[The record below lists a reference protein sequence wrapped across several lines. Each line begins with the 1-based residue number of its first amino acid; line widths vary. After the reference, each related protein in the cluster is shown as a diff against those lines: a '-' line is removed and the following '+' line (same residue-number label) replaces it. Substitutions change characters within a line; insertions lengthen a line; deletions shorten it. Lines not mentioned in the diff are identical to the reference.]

1 MCKCRERAGKQQNA
15 ASRATSFNA
24 FTSSED
30 SSMNEPVSLNLKSSV
45 VLPQTVV
52 LPLRL
57 HRHTGVN
64 RRLTITR
71 RDQEVPKGVREWM
84 QRDPRYADWFEEVG
98 VGQHEQV
105 IVSDAAAAPADA
117 NERWSAEMRVDQ
129 LRAYAKR
136 HNVAIESTDTKGP
149 IIEKLR
155 AARGTFEDG
164 PKPAES

>member
-1 MCKCRERAGKQQNA
+1 
-15 ASRATSFNA
+15 
-24 FTSSED
+24 
-30 SSMNEPVSLNLKSSV
+30 MNEPVSLNLKSSV

-84 QRDPRYADWFEEVG
+84 QRDPRYTDWFEEAG

-105 IVSDAAAAPADA
+105 IVSDAAAAPAEVDDDA
-117 NERWSAEMRVDQ
+117 KPDTPPAVSPEGETWSSQAVVPV
-129 LRAYAKR
+129 LRDYAKR
-136 HNVAIESTDTKGP
+136 HGVLLTAEDKKSD
-149 IIEKLR
+149 IIAKLR
-155 AARGTFEDG
+155 AARGDFEVKAEDSKEDDG
-164 PKPAES
+164 SDETGPTG